1 MVVAVKKGLARVQE
15 LYQDRSKRVKEL
27 KAEGKKIAGYLC
39 IYPVTEI
46 MTALDLVPYRV
57 LGDMRE
63 PITRSD
69 AYLPPVVCP
78 FLRSCLDIGLKGRY
92 DFLDAMITSHICDV
106 GSSLSGIW
114 RYTVK
119 TPFHYNI
126 DTPHTIHDTSLAQT
140 KAVLKAFQTAM
151 ETFAGKKITPVMLEN
166 AIKKHNEQRAMV
178 RELYESKKQD
188 PPLITGSETLKVIKA
203 IQSLPV
209 NEGNALLREVISEVK
224 TRVNKPL
231 KKNARLL
238 VWGSILDDTAMI
250 EMIESLDAYVVIDD
264 TCVGSRA
271 FFDDVKLTKDP
282 IDGLAQHYLV
292 DIKCPRTFR
301 TRDFYAVKKN
311 YMEDL
316 KSRFSYLADY
326 VRDWHAN
333 GVILQSVRYCDTH
346 GYEVPQIRDYLKEVG
361 IPSIYLE
368 HDYTEGALSP
378 MKTRVQGF
386 LEIIEQL

>member
-1 MVVAVKKGLARVQE
+1 MAATVKKGLEHVQE
-15 LYQDRSKRVKEL
+15 LYKDRSKRVKEL
-27 KAEGKKIAGYLC
+27 KAEGKKIVGYLC

-46 MTALDLVPYRV
+46 MTALDLIPFRV

-63 PITRSD
+63 PITKSD

-78 FLRSCLDIGLKGRY
+78 FLRSCLDIGLKGKY
-92 DFLDAMITSHICDV
+92 DFLDAMVTSHICDV

-126 DTPHTIHDTSLAQT
+126 DTPHTVHDTSLEQT
-140 KAVLKAFQTAM
+140 KAVFRAFRTAM
-151 ETFAGKKITPVMLEN
+151 ETFAGKIITPEMMEK
-166 AIKKHNEQRAMV
+166 AIKKHNKQRALV
-178 RELYESKKQD
+178 RELYDLRKQN
-188 PPLITGSETLKVIKA
+188 PPLITGAETLKVIKA

-209 NEGNALLREVISEVK
+209 EEGSELIREVIEDVK
-224 TRVNKPL
+224 TRKNRPEA
-231 KKNARLL
+231 KNARLL

-250 EMIESLDAYVVIDD
+250 EMIESLDAWVVMDD

-282 IDGLAQHYLV
+282 VDGLAQHYLL

-301 TRDFYAVKKN
+301 ARDFYDVKKS
-311 YMEDL
+311 YIEDL
-316 KSRFSYLADY
+316 KSRFSYLFVY
-326 VRDWHAN
+326 IRDWQAN

-346 GYEVPQIRDYLKEVG
+346 GYEVPQVRDYLKEVG
-361 IPSIYLE
+361 VPSIYLE
-368 HDYTEGALSP
+368 HDYTEGALAP

-386 LEIIEQL
+386 LEIIE